1 MGSDKAT
8 ARGRRQ
14 AFLAALE
21 KGLSVTGA
29 AAAAGINR
37 TLAYKWREALP
48 DFAAAWDEA
57 VQEAADLLEDEALRR
72 AMEGV
77 EKPVFWRGQQ
87 IGTVR
92 TYNDRLLAL
101 LLQRRRP
108 APPAPR
114 PPSKAELAAEE
125 RRRQEEELAE
135 RRRRGEAELAAWQA
149 EQAAKKAA
157 AQSATQASPG
167 VHAAPPG
174 VAAEDDN
181 SGGTEPPPYEPSPA
195 ADDDPPRA
203 PTPKPPRR
211 PDLPADIYEIP
222 ISQLSRMR
230 DLTSF
235 EAMEGLNYGP
245 ERFRFPPP
253 WGKGR

>member
-14 AFLAALE
+14 AFIAALE

-48 DFAAAWDEA
+48 DFAAAWEAA
-57 VQEAADLLEDEALRR
+57 VQSAADLLEDEALRR

-77 EKPVFWRGQQ
+77 EKPVFYRGQQ
-87 IGTVR
+87 IGAVR

-125 RRRQEEELAE
+125 RRRKDEAWRATVARMERSIEEDKA
-135 RRRRGEAELAAWQA
+135 RRRELAAA
-149 EQAAKKAA
+149 RER
-157 AQSATQASPG
+157 
-167 VHAAPPG
+167 
-174 VAAEDDN
+174 
-181 SGGTEPPPYEPSPA
+181 SPA
-195 ADDDPPRA
+195 AAAPGRSGPNADSEAGSRESPGRRPRRRA
-203 PTPKPPRR
+203 PE
-211 PDLPADIYEIP
+211 PA
-222 ISQLSRMR
+222 L
-230 DLTSF
+230 
-235 EAMEGLNYGP
+235 AA
-245 ERFRFPPP
+245 
-253 WGKGR
+253 